1 MPIPSMIISGYR
13 ILDQIEFCD
22 LNQPSKC
29 ESKTASNSTLGKL
42 LFAVDVKQHLF
53 KGQTDVSYD
62 LSEIPVKI
70 QREDCYCDWRF
81 CNGCDQIAF
90 KWYIIAVSILCK
102 FMSFDH
108 FVIQL

>member
-1 MPIPSMIISGYR
+1 MSSMIILGYR

-22 LNQPSKC
+22 LNQPSNC

-42 LFAVDVKQHLF
+42 VFDVDLKKRVF

-62 LSEIPVKI
+62 LSEVPIKI

-81 CNGCDQIAF
+81 CNGCDQIF
-90 KWYIIAVSILCK
+90 CKWYIIAISILCQ

>member
-1 MPIPSMIISGYR
+1 MLISSMIISGYR

-22 LNQPSKC
+22 INQPSNC
-29 ESKTASNSTLGKL
+29 ESKTASNSTLEKL
-42 LFAVDVKQHLF
+42 VFDVNLKERLF
-53 KGQTDVSYD
+53 KGQSDVNYD
-62 LSEIPVKI
+62 ISEIPVKL

-81 CNGCDQIAF
+81 CNGCDQLVW
-90 KWYIIAVSILCK
+90 KWYIVAISILCK